1 MITFSQKKVKQQK
14 NEDIVYSDYVSKIKE
29 ETNYQDSAIVFYKS
43 KDIEEISNLS
53 GMRLNSNEY
62 QVHYIGLVMIQKHS
76 DGSKELT
83 IFPIAYYNYP
93 QEVTGSTID
102 VDMPDVAKKA
112 SEIQV
117 IAMIAAKQLME
128 KLQTAFPN
136 QELEFHLSLFNNIHR
151 HP

>member
-1 MITFSQKKVKQQK
+1 MKHQTNDKI
-14 NEDIVYSDYVSKIKE
+14 EYLDYTSKIVE

-62 QVHYIGLVMIQKHS
+62 QVHYIGLVMIQKHN

-93 QEVTGSTID
+93 QEVTSVTID

-117 IAMIAAKQLME
+117 MAMVAAKQLME
-128 KLQTAFPN
+128 KLQTTFSN
-136 QELEFHLSLFNNIHR
+136 QDLEFHLSLFNNIHR